1 MIHKIS
7 MRISNETFRS
17 LQEEAKKYRVK
28 ISVVARCRLMQPNE
42 ILPSRKKFDSA
53 EDFSPGVMTTERGQA
68 EIYPGPRSQSE
79 FAVLETLYLLREFL
93 PHAVVDICYPADAGA
108 NLPDGCG
115 LQGYDG
121 VVITGLFFCSYIVY
135 FFSRIIIAE
144 IVLHED

>member
-93 PHAVVDICYPADAGA
+93 FERNAQI
-108 NLPDGCG
+108 LK
-115 LQGYDG
+115 
-121 VVITGLFFCSYIVY
+121 
-135 FFSRIIIAE
+135 RIDEKMEKRFGIYRQRI
-144 IVLHED
+144 